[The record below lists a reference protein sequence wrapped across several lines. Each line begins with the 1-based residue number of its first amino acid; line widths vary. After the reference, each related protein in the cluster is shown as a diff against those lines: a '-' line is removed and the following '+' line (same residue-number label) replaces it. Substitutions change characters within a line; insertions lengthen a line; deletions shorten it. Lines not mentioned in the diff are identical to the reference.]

1 MPSTKCQPVVGIF
14 TDPLRAEE
22 AMTALRAV
30 GFLEDE
36 LGFAGPRRP
45 DAPRPDTHVLG
56 GATTGA
62 LAGGAL
68 GGLVGVALGAGLMP
82 AVGPVVTGA
91 LLVEILASAAT
102 GAAAGGIL
110 GALNG
115 LGVSDEEAELYDNE
129 VKAGHAIVTVCAPN
143 REKEAAAILT
153 RHGAESIHGRA

>member
-1 MPSTKCQPVVGIF
+1 MQTAECKPVVGIF
-14 TDPLRAEE
+14 TEPSRAEE
-22 AMTALRAV
+22 AMTALRAA

-45 DAPRPDTHVLG
+45 DEPLPDTRVLG

-62 LAGGAL
+62 LAGGAV
-68 GGLVGVALGAGLMP
+68 GGLVGVALGASLIP
-82 AVGPVVTGA
+82 AVGSIVTGV
-91 LLVEILASAAT
+91 LLMEILASAAT

-115 LGVSDEEAELYDNE
+115 LGVSDEEAQLYDSE

-143 REKEAAAILT
+143 RDKEAAAILA
-153 RHGAESIHGRA
+153 RHGAESVHGRA